1 MTRVVVLSLAHLLLG
16 LIFCAYAA
24 TAGAI
29 PFVLEYLPIVPLL
42 ALAVSDACLLSIWGV
57 LGSNRF
63 ALRAIG
69 WLIGLGY
76 LETITVWG
84 TGEDDF
90 CFLASLS
97 ALSVSAV
104 LLVARRWSGPLRKLD
119 SVVATDQV
127 PSFQFSIQG
136 LLLLT
141 FAVAASIAAVQT
153 AFAWYGRPGHVVE
166 LVIWAVGVATT
177 GLCSVWAVMLSARN
191 AARAAVVLL
200 FSIVIGA
207 LIAFGID
214 EGSET
219 YAYLM
224 LITGLQ
230 AAILLVS
237 LQIVRVAGYR
247 LMRRSAS
254 LIAERGG

>member
-1 MTRVVVLSLAHLLLG
+1 VTRVVVLLLTHLLLG
-16 LIFCAYAA
+16 LICCVYAA
-24 TAGAI
+24 TAGSL
-29 PFVLEYLPIVPLL
+29 PFVLPYLPIVPLL
-42 ALAVSDACLLSIWGV
+42 ALVVSDACLLSIWGV
-57 LGSNRF
+57 LGSSRF
-63 ALRAIG
+63 AFRSLG
-69 WLIGLGY
+69 WMFGLGY
-76 LETITVWG
+76 LETITLWG
-84 TGEDDF
+84 ASDDDF

-104 LLVARRWSGPLRKLD
+104 LVVTRRWSGPLRKPQTAA
-119 SVVATDQV
+119 ATDQV
-127 PSFQFSIQG
+127 PGFQFSIQG

-153 AFAWYGRPGHVVE
+153 AFAWYGRPGHIVE

-177 GLCSVWAVMLSARN
+177 GLCAVWAVMLSART
-191 AARAAVVLL
+191 AARAVVVLL

-207 LIAFGID
+207 LIAFGFD
-214 EGSET
+214 EGLEA

-237 LQIVRVAGYR
+237 LQIVRGAGYR
-247 LMRRSAS
+247 LLRQSAPRV
-254 LIAERGG
+254 AERGG